1 MHHFDALLRSH
12 PKQVST
18 LDLVRRCVE
27 MCHDCASSCNGCA
40 DACLS
45 EERLDMLRECIRLDL
60 DCADVCAATGAVVSR
75 LTRPHKAPME
85 ALLTACIETCRACAA
100 ECDKHAAMHAH
111 CKTCAEACRACEVA
125 CAALLHAMP

>member
-1 MHHFDALLRSH
+1 MQHFDAVLRAH
-12 PKQVST
+12 PKQIPA

-27 MCHDCASSCNGCA
+27 ACHDCASACNACA

-45 EERLDMLRECIRLDL
+45 EERAQEMRECIRLDL

-85 ALLTACIETCRACAA
+85 ALLTACIETCRACGA
-100 ECDKHAAMHAH
+100 ECEKHAAMSEH
-111 CKTCAEACRACEVA
+111 CRACAAA
-125 CAALLHAMP
+125 CRTCEGAGAALLHAMP